1 MGKNND
7 EKIDQNASDKGLC
20 REKKTV
26 SFMTLGC
33 KVNIYET
40 EGMKR
45 IFEEGGYKVVPPDS
59 AADVY
64 VINTCTVTHLS
75 ERKSRQMIRR
85 AKRINPRAII
95 AAVGCYSQIAP
106 DEVSAVEG
114 VNLIIGNNHKGEILK
129 LIEQADLK
137 TKKVL
142 VSERRELDNYEDLQ
156 VKSYT
161 GHTRAFLKIQDGCDQ
176 FCSYC
181 IIPIARGKIRSRSP
195 ESIINEAKAL
205 ADKGFCEIVLTGI
218 HITSYGKDI
227 KGTTLLDIIY
237 RINAI
242 EGIKRI
248 RLGSL
253 EPLYMS
259 ADTVKKMAQ
268 AEKLCPHFHLSL
280 QSGCDETLKRMNR
293 KYTTAEYE
301 EIVSIIRDTFPDAA
315 ITTDIMTGFP
325 GETEEEFEQTC
336 NFVDRIGFSQA
347 HIFKFSARKGTKAA
361 GMPNQIPPL
370 EKERRSKILSE
381 ICEKSKE
388 RYRAGF
394 IGRDIDVL
402 FEQKRGKLWEGLT
415 INYIP
420 VQVKYDADLAG
431 RIKNVHLEK
440 SLNGVVFGHI
450 I

>member
-1 MGKNND
+1 M
-7 EKIDQNASDKGLC
+7 
-20 REKKTV
+20 KTV
-26 SFMTLGC
+26 AFITLGC

-45 IFEEGGYKVVPPDS
+45 IFEEGGYKVVPPDC

-75 ERKSRQMIRR
+75 EKKSRQMIRR
-85 AKRINPRAII
+85 ARRTNPRAII
-95 AAVGCYSQIAP
+95 AAVGCYSQISP
-106 DEVSAVEG
+106 DEALAVDG
-114 VNLIIGNNHKGEILK
+114 VNLVIGNNHKGEILE
-129 LIEQADLK
+129 LVEQAGLE

-142 VSERRELDNYEDLQ
+142 VSERRDLNNYEEMK
-156 VKSYT
+156 VECYT

-181 IIPIARGKIRSRSP
+181 IIPIARGKIRSRSLD
-195 ESIINEAKAL
+195 SIIDEADAL

-218 HITSYGKDI
+218 HITSYGRDI
-227 KGTTLLDIIY
+227 KGVTLLDAIY
-237 RINAI
+237 GLNRI

-259 ADTVKKMAQ
+259 ADTVKRMAQ

-301 EIVSIIRDTFPDAA
+301 EIVTNIRDTFPDAA

-325 GETEEEFEQTC
+325 GETGEEFEQTC
-336 NFVDRIGFSQA
+336 DFVKKIGFSQA
-347 HIFKFSARKGTKAA
+347 HIFQFSARKGTKAA
-361 GMPNQIPPL
+361 DMPNQIPSS

-381 ICEKSKE
+381 ICEKSQE
-388 RYRAGF
+388 NYRAEY
-394 IGRDIDVL
+394 IGRNMDVL
-402 FEQKRGKLWEGLT
+402 FEQKKGKLWEGLT

-420 VQVKYDADLAG
+420 VQVEYDGILTG
-431 RIKNVHLEK
+431 KIKNVRLEK
-440 SLNGVVFGHI
+440 SLNEVILGHI

>member
-1 MGKNND
+1 M
-7 EKIDQNASDKGLC
+7 
-20 REKKTV
+20 KTV
-26 SFMTLGC
+26 AFITLGC

-45 IFEEGGYKVVPPDS
+45 IFEEVGYEVVPPDC

-106 DEVSAVEG
+106 EEALAVDG
-114 VNLIIGNNHKGEILK
+114 VNLVIGNNHKHEILE
-129 LIEQADLK
+129 LVEQAGLE

-142 VSERRELDNYEDLQ
+142 VSERRELNNYEDLK
-156 VKSYT
+156 VECYT

-181 IIPIARGKIRSRSP
+181 IIPIARGKIRSRNP
-195 ESIINEAKAL
+195 DSIIDEAKAL

-218 HITSYGKDI
+218 HITSYGRDI
-227 KGTTLLDIIY
+227 KGATLLDIIY
-237 RINAI
+237 ELGRI
-242 EGIKRI
+242 ESIKRI

-259 ADTVKKMAQ
+259 SDIVRKMAQ
-268 AEKLCPHFHLSL
+268 TEKLCPHFHLSL

-301 EIVSIIRDTFPDAA
+301 EIVAIIRDTFTDAA
-315 ITTDIMTGFP
+315 ITTDIMVGFP

-336 NFVDRIGFSQA
+336 NFVNRIGFSQA
-347 HIFKFSARKGTKAA
+347 HIFKFSERKGTKAA
-361 GMPNQIPPL
+361 DMPDQIPPF
-370 EKERRSKILSE
+370 EKDRRSKILSE

-388 RYRAGF
+388 QYRAAY
-394 IGRDIDVL
+394 IGRNMDVL

-415 INYIP
+415 TNYIP
-420 VQVKYDADLAG
+420 VQVKYDGILTG
-431 RIKNVHLEK
+431 NIKIVHLEK
-440 SLNGVVFGHI
+440 SLNGVILGHI